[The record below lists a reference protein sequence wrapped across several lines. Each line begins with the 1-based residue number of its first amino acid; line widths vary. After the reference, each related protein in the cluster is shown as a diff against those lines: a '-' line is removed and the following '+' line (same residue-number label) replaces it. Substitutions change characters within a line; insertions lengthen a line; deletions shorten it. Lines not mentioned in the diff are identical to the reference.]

1 MKTVYVIAVKHLF
14 DYEGNTLN
22 RWEYVQF
29 CECGYTFLL
38 NPLMVR
44 STFILLIRLKN
55 GLMKSV
61 MDLSFTEIVK
71 VSMSWSLFVLRALFS
86 ETLL

>member
-14 DYEGNTLN
+14 DYLIVGSMFNLVSVGTH
-22 RWEYVQF
+22 
-29 CECGYTFLL
+29 FLL

-71 VSMSWSLFVLRALFS
+71 VSMIWSLFVLRALFS

>member
-14 DYEGNTLN
+14 YYKGNTLN

-29 CECGYTFLL
+29 DEYGYTFLL

-44 STFILLIRLKN
+44 GTFILLMRLKN
-55 GLMKSV
+55 GLIKSA
-61 MDLSFTEIVK
+61 MNLSFTENVK
-71 VSMSWSLFVLRALFS
+71 VSMI
-86 ETLL
+86 